1 MRVAGAAWVGACAL
15 ALASSGAAALLHFL
29 WSAPLS
35 AAVAQPLP
43 FLVLSLGVI
52 AATALTILRAGTARL
67 CGPGPQSWHDTLAS
81 KLECAGRILVGNMQT
96 HGDEKNC
103 CQALHLLQILFDAAA
118 KEAGRGA
125 SDAVARCASLGTDMP
140 CSLAEHSACGLA
152 TKFEALVL
160 RMATSARIEHHWVS
174 RSVTAV
180 AEALDCVPE
189 ATAGRTSLSGQ
200 PHAMVAATL
209 NGVQLLV
216 FPIYAAAVA
225 ESAWSAAALAL
236 VAAAVPAGLGL
247 LLFSFRESDSDER
260 DVQHQSEYLTRR
272 RRLLNLRMTELQS
285 MAVANAPKAPLDVAP
300 NVERKPAMQCVG
312 ALPKKGERNQSAL
325 NLDLE
330 SSKGDK
336 QESSQAANKEVPE
349 DSQGEDL
356 YNEVPPFTMVG
367 VAESKTSRLLS
378 ASPRCNPM
386 VVRAIPV
393 RKDVSVQGSLAQV
406 LGEIGMLDPK
416 GAIMSLGSAMQ
427 WSPSSDSGTSEDA
440 PTVSTFQI
448 LTGATA
454 TPLLEPVTPDNAAHQ
469 PQNKLL
475 SSPDLTPIGK
485 KRDEDRG
492 APPGRV
498 RETASVQESL
508 PDVSQNEVSLMS
520 FSLSPGGTAHNT
532 SGILPSPGLILQDE
546 KRHEKNPLVPAFNA
560 AGLHLNPSH
569 TIPNQHGVASDTQH
583 NSALVAR
590 VIAQRPQP
598 PPRARAIC

>member
-1 MRVAGAAWVGACAL
+1 MRSAGAAWVGASML
-15 ALASSGAAALLHFL
+15 ALASAGTAALLHFL
-29 WSAPLS
+29 WSAPLA

-52 AATALTILRAGTARL
+52 AATALTILRAGTATR
-67 CGPGPQSWHDTLAS
+67 CRPGPSWHDTLAS
-81 KLECAGRILVGNMQT
+81 KLEFAGRILVGTVQA
-96 HGDEKNC
+96 HGDDKNC
-103 CQALHLLQILFDAAA
+103 CQALHILQILFDAAA
-118 KEAGRGA
+118 REAGRCA
-125 SDAVARCASLGTDMP
+125 SDAVAQCASLGPDMP

-160 RMATSARIEHHWVS
+160 RMATSARIDHHWAS
-174 RSVTAV
+174 RSATAV
-180 AEALDCVPE
+180 TEALDCVPE
-189 ATAGRTSLSGQ
+189 ARCEATGQ
-200 PHAMVAATL
+200 PHAKVAATL

-216 FPIYAAAVA
+216 FPLYAAAVA

-247 LLFSFRESDSDER
+247 LLFASASASDESD
-260 DVQHQSEYLTRR
+260 VQRQSEYLTRR

-285 MAVANAPKAPLDVAP
+285 MAVANARKAPLDVALT
-300 NVERKPAMQCVG
+300 VERKPAMQRSG
-312 ALPKKGERNQSAL
+312 ALPKKDERNQIAL
-325 NLDLE
+325 NLDLVT
-330 SSKGDK
+330 STGNR
-336 QESSQAANKEVPE
+336 QESSHAANKEMPE
-349 DSQGEDL
+349 YSQGEDL
-356 YNEVPPFTMVG
+356 NNKVPPFTMVG
-367 VAESKTSRLLS
+367 VTESKTPGMLS
-378 ASPRCNPM
+378 ASPRCNPV

-427 WSPSSDSGTSEDA
+427 WSPSSNSGTSEDA
-440 PTVSTFQI
+440 PTISTFQI

-454 TPLLEPVTPDNAAHQ
+454 TPRPEPVTPDNAAHQ
-469 PQNKLL
+469 PQNNLL
-475 SSPDLTPIGK
+475 SSPDLTPIGN

-532 SGILPSPGLILQDE
+532 SGILPSPGLILQDD
-546 KRHEKNPLVPAFNA
+546 KRHEKYPLVPAFNA
-560 AGLHLNPSH
+560 AGLQLNPSH
-569 TIPNQHGVASDTQH
+569 AVPNQHGVAPDTQH
-583 NSALVAR
+583 NSGR

>member
-1 MRVAGAAWVGACAL
+1 MRAAGAAWVGACML
-15 ALASSGAAALLHFL
+15 ALASAGTAALLHFL
-29 WSAPLS
+29 WSAPL
-35 AAVAQPLP
+35 AEAVAQPLP

-52 AATALTILRAGTARL
+52 AATALTILRAGTASR
-67 CGPGPQSWHDTLAS
+67 CGPGPSWHDTLAS
-81 KLECAGRILVGNMQT
+81 KLECAGRILVGTVQA
-96 HGDEKNC
+96 HGDDKNC
-103 CQALHLLQILFDAAA
+103 CQALHILQILFDAAA

-125 SDAVARCASLGTDMP
+125 SDAVARCASLGPDMP

-160 RMATSARIEHHWVS
+160 RMATSARIDHHWAS

-189 ATAGRTSLSGQ
+189 ACSDATASGQ
-200 PHAMVAATL
+200 PHATVAATL

-247 LLFSFRESDSDER
+247 LLFASASASDESD
-260 DVQHQSEYLTRR
+260 VQRQSEYLTRR

-285 MAVANAPKAPLDVAP
+285 MAETNARKAPLDVALT
-300 NVERKPAMQCVG
+300 VERKPAMQRTG
-312 ALPKKGERNQSAL
+312 ALPKKGERNPIAL
-325 NLDLE
+325 NLDLGTSTGNKEE
-330 SSKGDK
+330 SL
-336 QESSQAANKEVPE
+336 QAANKKVPE

-356 YNEVPPFTMVG
+356 SNEVPPFTMVG
-367 VAESKTSRLLS
+367 VSESKTPGLLS
-378 ASPRCNPM
+378 ASPRCNPV

-427 WSPSSDSGTSEDA
+427 WSPSSNSGTSEDA
-440 PTVSTFQI
+440 PTISTFQI

-454 TPLLEPVTPDNAAHQ
+454 TPLPEPVTPDNAAHQ
-469 PQNKLL
+469 RQNKLL

-498 RETASVQESL
+498 RETVSVQESL
-508 PDVSQNEVSLMS
+508 PDVSQNEVSQTS

-532 SGILPSPGLILQDE
+532 SGILPSPGLILQDD
-546 KRHEKNPLVPAFNA
+546 KRHEKYPLVTAFNA
-560 AGLHLNPSH
+560 AGLQLNPSH
-569 TIPNQHGVASDTQH
+569 TIPNQHGVAPDTQH
-583 NSALVAR
+583 NCGR